1 MDYFPH
7 DTDASNDE
15 KVEALR
21 VLYGND
27 GYAFYFIL
35 LERIYRTNEAELDVS
50 DAETIQILARKVA
63 VTAEK
68 FLQILETA
76 LKWKC
81 FDRKDYEE
89 RGVLTSNGIKK
100 RASVVVE
107 KRVNMREKYQK
118 KKEEV
123 SDAETGEETTPETP
137 QRKEKKRK
145 EKKRK
150 EKESKNDD
158 SPTTITLSDAI
169 KTFNQNIH
177 PITPLEAEKLEA
189 YLEDGF
195 DETAIT
201 YAINKA
207 VLSGARNMAYIEGI
221 LKRLRTAGILTM
233 EAVEAAE
240 RDYQDKK
247 AGKKTE
253 TVRGG
258 NEYIPEKPPDA
269 EQMAKNQEFMKGL
282 FSSIGKTI

>member
-1 MDYFPH
+1 MARPPKDGMDYFPH

-137 QRKEKKRK
+137 QSK

-150 EKESKNDD
+150 EKESKNIY
-158 SPTTITLSDAI
+158 SPDFE
-169 KTFNQNIH
+169 TFYN
-177 PITPLEAEKLEA
+177 
-189 YLEDGF
+189 
-195 DETAIT
+195 T
-201 YAINKA
+201 YPNPANKMQTFTNWKA
-207 VLSGARNMAYIEGI
+207 VVKKYGHAEI
-221 LKRLRTAGILTM
+221 LRTA
-233 EAVEAAE
+233 E
-240 RDYQDKK
+240 RYDKECRGK
-247 AGKKTE
+247 DRQYIVVSSNFVGKKSTYLDYLDENYTPKQDNRE
-253 TVRGG
+253 TRVGVIESDSDLGPR
-258 NEYIPEKPPDA
+258 EDVW
-269 EQMAKNQEFMKGL
+269 M
-282 FSSIGKTI
+282 